1 MSKFDSQSDDLE
13 VNDTDNTDSEVRKS
27 SKVGI
32 AALILAGLGFLST
45 FLFTL
50 FAGLQLSQ
58 IPPKV
63 LTELD
68 RRVSGSA
75 NPITQEDLF
84 QLVSQEHLQILAN
97 VGVLFGASILLGA
110 ILGLAAI
117 IVGIVGAAKKRGR
130 LQSAAAIALAVVYP
144 IIGVIVFT
152 VAGNLS
158 AV

>member
-13 VNDTDNTDSEVRKS
+13 VNDTENTDSEVRKS

-68 RRVSGSA
+68 RRISDSA
-75 NPITQEDLF
+75 NPVTQEDLF